1 MSGKST
7 DERERA
13 ADDGVAVPLSSAVDV
28 AAEDA
33 GEGLD
38 LRSISRAALV
48 TAAGLALPIVFHALR
63 LGHVFLPM
71 YLPILAGAFFLRP
84 RWAAASG
91 AATPLVSAA
100 ATGMPP
106 LFPPVALWMAAE
118 LGVMAALASL
128 LARRRWLPAPIAVAS
143 ALLVGRLLYAGLIF
157 ATGRWLALPA
167 VLLTVVSLAA
177 GWPGMVLAI
186 VAVPLAVASLRR
198 AGVTA

>member
-1 MSGKST
+1 M
-7 DERERA
+7 RA
-13 ADDGVAVPLSSAVDV
+13 TRPSEPEPYADDGAAVPLPPTVATSIEEVD
-28 AAEDA
+28 
-33 GEGLD
+33 EGLD

-63 LGHVFLPM
+63 LGPVFLPM

-106 LFPPVALWMAAE
+106 LFPPVALWMAVE
-118 LGVMAALASL
+118 LGVMAWL
-128 LARRRWLPAPIAVAS
+128 LSAMSRRRVPPVMAVVA
-143 ALLVGRLLYAGLIF
+143 ALLVGRGLYAGLIF

-167 VLLTVVSLAA
+167 GLLTVVSLAA
-177 GWPGMVLAI
+177 GWPGMVLAT
-186 VAVPLAVASLRR
+186 VAVPLAVGSLRR

>member
-1 MSGKST
+1 MSATRPS
-7 DERERA
+7 DLEPF
-13 ADDGVAVPLSSAVDV
+13 ADDGAAVPLSSTVATTIEEVD
-28 AAEDA
+28 
-33 GEGLD
+33 EGLD

-63 LGHVFLPM
+63 LGQVFLPM

-106 LFPPVALWMAAE
+106 LFPPVALWMAVE

-167 VLLTVVSLAA
+167 GLLTVVSLAA

-186 VAVPLAVASLRR
+186 VAVPLAVVSLRR

>member
-1 MSGKST
+1 MSAMNQGELEPLAEVEVARSSVPSST
-7 DERERA
+7 GLDGTVDEA
-13 ADDGVAVPLSSAVDV
+13 F
-28 AAEDA
+28 
-33 GEGLD
+33 D

-106 LFPPVALWMAAE
+106 IFPPVALWMAVE
-118 LGVMAALASL
+118 LGAMAWLLSVMSRRRVPPVMAVVAAL
-128 LARRRWLPAPIAVAS
+128 V
-143 ALLVGRLLYAGLIF
+143 VGRGLYAGLIF

-167 VLLTVVSLAA
+167 GLLTVVSLAA
-177 GWPGMVLAI
+177 GWPGMVLATI
-186 VAVPLAVASLRR
+186 AVPVAVGSLKR